1 VEESKEF
8 GMMLEFED
16 DMTSDCR
23 LAAGHQKLLH
33 CIQVVVGNMALG
45 LIPGLDV
52 AVEDSSLLDPVLVDT
67 MLGSGLGLAAAGVV
81 GNIQTVRQAGLD
93 GTDVSALQPRT
104 FLEVSLVDSI
114 LAEAHTAAAAPLLV
128 CSCSQLPDL
137 LVLVL
142 ALG

>member
-1 VEESKEF
+1 
-8 GMMLEFED
+8 ML
-16 DMTSDCR
+16 DCR
-23 LAAGHQKLLH
+23 LAAAHQKLLD
-33 CIQVVVGNMALG
+33 CMQVVVGNMALG
-45 LIPGLDV
+45 SNLGLDV
-52 AVEDSSLLDPVLVDT
+52 AVEDNSLLDPVLVDT

-114 LAEAHTAAAAPLLV
+114 LAEAHTAVAAPLLV